1 MGKNNGSSW
10 LNAVRKAFRSPSKVD
25 GAEENDDE
33 AEHKKRVKRKWMFLT
48 KNYPLQTTIQH
59 NAAKIRANDQ
69 NSKSKQAAALADDT
83 SAIAAAMATAE
94 AAVATARAAVD
105 IIRLSTATAP
115 YPLRHRHDQAALVI
129 QTLFRGYLAR
139 RALMALKGIVKLQ
152 ALIRAHIVRKR
163 AKTALQRIESLVRVQ
178 THFCDQRRRR
188 SCEETTLPRN
198 NKNMKSIV
206 GIHSSTIT
214 NFSGP
219 NSNKFFDLL
228 LSQQPRISTI
238 SGDHGRRAVEE
249 IQILIQRAKEFS
261 FKQTKTT
268 LGQVLF
274 DDDQD
279 QVSDNNYER
288 RGGKNT
294 RKSKTLCNLQV
305 QSPRTPTSINVHSCS
320 QTEEMSHQSSE
331 TPTSCSSI
339 YRRRISVGESS
350 CPLPRPNYMAATAS
364 AMARV
369 RPHSTPRNR
378 QSSPSREQSGH
389 SSKKRLSFP
398 SADDQIINTI
408 HPKQPC
414 YLTE

>member
-198 NKNMKSIV
+198 NKNMKSI
-206 GIHSSTIT
+206 
-214 NFSGP
+214 
-219 NSNKFFDLL
+219 
-228 LSQQPRISTI
+228 QPRISTI